1 MNGGDPRAGV
11 ADLRAFIEAAPQH
24 PDAALARR
32 TINETLGRYGDRQE
46 LQDTYTALMAQ
57 SPTTAEAL
65 NDAAS
70 IAGRLARPKDQEAAL
85 KKLRT
90 EFPDHPLAYRAALDL
105 ANAAFKRKEF
115 KDASAQAQ
123 VATKSEEDGVRAE
136 AFLLSGESELK
147 LKRFPTAAKA
157 FEAAADVKT
166 ADAAVRYRALAGLGL
181 AREEQR
187 EWRSALVAYESVAAK
202 SPDPTLRDWAKER
215 VAAVKQRLSNGGSAA
230 KPKSG
235 S

>member
-1 MNGGDPRAGV
+1 MTTPGENWVTLDTRYVLGVARVNGGDPRAGV
-11 ADLRAFIEAAPQH
+11 ADLRAFIEASPQH
-24 PDAALARR
+24 PDVASARR
-32 TINETLGRYGDRQE
+32 TINETLARYGDRQE

-85 KKLRT
+85 KKLRS

-123 VATKSEEDGVRAE
+123 AATKSAE
-136 AFLLSGESELK
+136 
-147 LKRFPTAAKA
+147 
-157 FEAAADVKT
+157 
-166 ADAAVRYRALAGLGL
+166 
-181 AREEQR
+181 
-187 EWRSALVAYESVAAK
+187 
-202 SPDPTLRDWAKER
+202 
-215 VAAVKQRLSNGGSAA
+215 
-230 KPKSG
+230 
-235 S
+235 